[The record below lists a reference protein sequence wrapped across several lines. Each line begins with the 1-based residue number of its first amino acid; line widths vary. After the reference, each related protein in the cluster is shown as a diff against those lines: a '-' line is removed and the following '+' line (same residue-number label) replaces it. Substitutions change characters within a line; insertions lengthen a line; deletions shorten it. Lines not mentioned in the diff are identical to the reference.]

1 MNIPV
6 FARDEL
12 VQATRRDELIQITA
26 EQIIKDFNSFN
37 IELFFSG
44 KAARFYDELVVQ
56 MEQQVDRLLQ
66 QSNALFMGLLYRIDI
81 SERDILLYEREMK
94 DCSFARVITELIIH
108 REIKKVLY
116 REYIK
121 KQ

>member
-1 MNIPV
+1 MSIPV
-6 FARDEL
+6 FTREEL
-12 VQATRRDELIQITA
+12 AQATRRDELIRATA
-26 EQIIKDFNSFN
+26 AQIIKDFNSFN
-37 IELFFSG
+37 IELSFSG
-44 KAARFYDELVVQ
+44 NADRFYDELVVQ

-66 QSNALFMGLLYRIDI
+66 QNNALFMGLLYRIDI
-81 SERDILLYEREMK
+81 SERDILLYESEMK

>member
-1 MNIPV
+1 MSIPV
-6 FARDEL
+6 FTRDEL
-12 VQATRRDELIQITA
+12 AQATRRDELIRSTA
-26 EQIIKDFNSFN
+26 AQIIKDFNSFN
-37 IELFFSG
+37 IELSFSG
-44 KAARFYDELVVQ
+44 NAARFYDELVVQ
-56 MEQQVDRLLQ
+56 MEQQVNRLLQ

-81 SERDILLYEREMK
+81 SERDILLYEQEMK